1 MRSKVGD
8 GSALFG
14 DQNGGGG
21 GVGGC
26 DVDEFCRLNM
36 GGGSVLFPGDH
47 MPERKTF
54 SQNINIR
61 RN

>member
-26 DVDEFCRLNM
+26 DVDEFCRLSM
-36 GGGSVLFPGDH
+36 GGRSVLFPGDH
-47 MPERKTF
+47 MPENEIF
-54 SQNINIR
+54 SN
-61 RN
+61 